1 MKELIRRLTRRG
13 AGSAPDGAVA
23 PQAIPEGGLPTEPE
37 PGATTE
43 TPPLKPPP
51 DLPLFFML
59 SHLDDDGPVRLDGV
73 KLGVCE
79 VMGLEI
85 DEPKLGAFAGAL
97 NALDFPAQLLVRQH
111 PPRLERLRENLK
123 QAQPADLPPQTRA
136 ASESLRR
143 LLSDLEARDGILDRR
158 FYAVCEFARVDD
170 LRGLLAR
177 AGLAV
182 HPLRGRQLRMFLV
195 AAALGGSPAEFDEE
209 TPVEVEI
216 GRRDM
221 RVGDRLVRSLHLG
234 RWPRSLAPGFLQGL
248 MAAGAPM
255 DLSVHVGPIPTEQAA
270 RTLEWQKV
278 RFESAQSLSLK
289 RGRTMSPEA
298 EIALEDI
305 TRLRDEVQRGRERLF
320 HSSLSVTLHAKDE
333 ASLREM
339 TQRAKAH
346 FAATLGKLD
355 NLAFRQREGLLSTLP
370 LALNAVA
377 EWRSLDTSSIAR
389 LFPFSPPDMDTRS
402 GTLYGID
409 MRACSPVVYDPWD
422 GTHLNANTA
431 VLARS
436 GSGKSFAT
444 KLGVLRGIT
453 RGITAYVIDPEGE
466 YADMARAAGGRVL
479 SPGVPGEGMN
489 PFVIDKG
496 DSEEMLQRIGSLSR
510 LIEVMVG
517 ESLGA
522 DRRASLDHALAGYYA
537 RPRERTGFRDFYTHL
552 QESEAGDPDLARLLR
567 PFATGSLRHL
577 LSDEGDDLLGNEA
590 LVTVF
595 DLHLLEPELR
605 PAAAMVCTETV
616 WAAAAQDPK
625 PRLLVVDEVWSIMQH
640 PEGAAFMVSM
650 AKRARKH
657 RLGLQFITQDVQD
670 LLSEDTSRTITG
682 HSGRAL
688 LQNAAFKLLLQQDAA
703 AISTVGDAFDL
714 PQDLQRWLLSCPRGD
729 GLLLTKG
736 NRFPVR
742 IEATPEETAVIEWT
756 ARTPLEKGTT
766 PMKLNPKNIL
776 FGGDEDKKSP
786 VLLAVTPPRT
796 GERTLL
802 GVENL
807 LQSIAVPEPFSLE
820 LAGDM
825 DGVTLMARCLDDQV
839 VRGQLAAHY
848 PQARIRNVD
857 PGDDPLRLGEG
868 EQAWSITLRADGPE
882 YVPLRTFRDDDLLDP
897 GSDPLIALMG
907 ALSALN
913 EGERVVARLM
923 LRSLGPDW
931 SQAHMDKA
939 HKRPGMEPRE
949 PAYTFQ
955 TKPLQMDGITMAVL
969 GIGALAALKGYLWV
983 QDGEIWKAALLGVG
997 TALGLAAG
1005 GWAWWRWKKARNRVE
1020 DPILIQ
1026 EKVSRIAFDAEIQV
1040 TAVLP
1045 DDTGQQRAGELLGP
1059 VAAAYRHFDNPAGA
1073 RFKVDKVRPVAP
1085 DPSLLHP
1092 AGPGLFGR
1100 RSVLGVREV
1109 AALWHPPGAG
1119 DETPLVERSGSK
1131 GLIPSARGIRGGAL
1145 VGDTTA
1151 GKPMPVHFPED
1162 LLRRHHLYVART
1174 RMGKSTL
1181 MHHIAVHKMREKAEG
1196 RDGDAIVVIDPHT
1209 DLVDGIL
1216 EHVPDSLTDRV
1227 RLIDLSDE
1235 SRSPGINLLDTR
1247 VFSDRDRTADS
1258 VVRVAKGLWE
1268 QWGPRMQSILE
1279 QTVKTLHEANEHP
1292 ETDEN
1297 EQHTILDGLRLLSND
1312 PYRNAV
1318 LAKVSDPYLLE
1329 WWARDFGSWH
1339 RQYKAEAL
1347 APVQTRLSYYASS
1360 KRARAIL
1367 GQRRSTI
1374 DIRETILDGGVLLVS
1389 TSQGTVGRDV
1399 AALVGASLL
1408 NLVDAVIREQGS
1420 VSLRERRGALVI
1432 VDEMQTMPGVDY
1444 ESMLSELGKFGAS
1457 FILATQSLAKLDD
1470 LSRTMRDTLLANV
1483 GCLAV
1488 FQVAGNDA
1496 RTLVWELGKDRVTEE
1511 DIVSLPVHH
1520 CYVRATVGKERMDA
1534 FSMEVRKPEGG
1545 DRDRADRIRRASS
1558 AYTVSAQQLAYAE
1571 AEGHGRVEEFRKGV
1585 EVLSETGPREEE
1597 KKTPHGPERWKRTSR
1612 RKAQRKERPDE
1623 DHRQ

>member
-1 MKELIRRLTRRG
+1 
-13 AGSAPDGAVA
+13 
-23 PQAIPEGGLPTEPE
+23 
-37 PGATTE
+37 
-43 TPPLKPPP
+43 
-51 DLPLFFML
+51 
-59 SHLDDDGPVRLDGV
+59 
-73 KLGVCE
+73 
-79 VMGLEI
+79 
-85 DEPKLGAFAGAL
+85 
-97 NALDFPAQLLVRQH
+97 
-111 PPRLERLRENLK
+111 
-123 QAQPADLPPQTRA
+123 
-136 ASESLRR
+136 
-143 LLSDLEARDGILDRR
+143 
-158 FYAVCEFARVDD
+158 
-170 LRGLLAR
+170 
-177 AGLAV
+177 
-182 HPLRGRQLRMFLV
+182 
-195 AAALGGSPAEFDEE
+195 
-209 TPVEVEI
+209 
-216 GRRDM
+216 
-221 RVGDRLVRSLHLG
+221 
-234 RWPRSLAPGFLQGL
+234 
-248 MAAGAPM
+248 
-255 DLSVHVGPIPTEQAA
+255 
-270 RTLEWQKV
+270 
-278 RFESAQSLSLK
+278 
-289 RGRTMSPEA
+289 
-298 EIALEDI
+298 
-305 TRLRDEVQRGRERLF
+305 
-320 HSSLSVTLHAKDE
+320 
-333 ASLREM
+333 
-339 TQRAKAH
+339 
-346 FAATLGKLD
+346 
-355 NLAFRQREGLLSTLP
+355 
-370 LALNAVA
+370 
-377 EWRSLDTSSIAR
+377 
-389 LFPFSPPDMDTRS
+389 
-402 GTLYGID
+402 
-409 MRACSPVVYDPWD
+409 
-422 GTHLNANTA
+422 
-431 VLARS
+431 
-436 GSGKSFAT
+436 
-444 KLGVLRGIT
+444 
-453 RGITAYVIDPEGE
+453 
-466 YADMARAAGGRVL
+466 
-479 SPGVPGEGMN
+479 
-489 PFVIDKG
+489 
-496 DSEEMLQRIGSLSR
+496 
-510 LIEVMVG
+510 
-517 ESLGA
+517 
-522 DRRASLDHALAGYYA
+522 
-537 RPRERTGFRDFYTHL
+537 
-552 QESEAGDPDLARLLR
+552 
-567 PFATGSLRHL
+567 
-577 LSDEGDDLLGNEA
+577 
-590 LVTVF
+590 
-595 DLHLLEPELR
+595 
-605 PAAAMVCTETV
+605 
-616 WAAAAQDPK
+616 
-625 PRLLVVDEVWSIMQH
+625 
-640 PEGAAFMVSM
+640 
-650 AKRARKH
+650 
-657 RLGLQFITQDVQD
+657 
-670 LLSEDTSRTITG
+670 
-682 HSGRAL
+682 
-688 LQNAAFKLLLQQDAA
+688 
-703 AISTVGDAFDL
+703 
-714 PQDLQRWLLSCPRGD
+714 
-729 GLLLTKG
+729 
-736 NRFPVR
+736 
-742 IEATPEETAVIEWT
+742 
-756 ARTPLEKGTT
+756 
-766 PMKLNPKNIL
+766 MKLNPKNIL

-825 DGVTLMARCLDDQV
+825 DGVTLMTRCLDDQV

-1073 RFKVDKVRPVAP
+1073 RFKVGRVRPTVP
-1085 DPSLLHP
+1085 DPSMLHP
-1092 AGPGLFGR
+1092 AGPGLFGA

-1488 FQVAGNDA
+1488 FQVAGSDA
-1496 RTLVWELGKDRVTEE
+1496 RHLVWELGKDRVTEE

-1571 AEGHGRVEEFRKGV
+1571 AEGHGRVEEFRRGV
-1585 EVLSETGPREEE
+1585 EVLSESGPQEEE

-1612 RKAQRKERPDE
+1612 RKAQKKERPDE